1 MESIRVNTKSHSY
14 EVNIDSGNLINNLNR
29 EKFCALTKARKIALI
44 TDDNV
49 DKHYGEAV
57 KINLEKLGF
66 TVYKFVFKSGEASK
80 TLQTFG
86 EIIRFLAKNGLTRS
100 DAVLALGGGVTGDL
114 AGFAAASYQ
123 RGIDLIQCPTS
134 LLAMVD
140 SSVGGKTAVDL
151 PEGKNLAGA
160 FYQPKAVICDVSAL
174 QTLPDEF
181 FRDGLGEVIKCGAIR
196 DTAIFDILERNT
208 PEEIRRNPD
217 SPESSDSSDSPES
230 LIAACVRIK
239 RDIVETDE
247 FDRGDRA
254 LLNFGHTIGHA
265 IEKLYGFTGITHG
278 VAVANGMVFITK
290 LSEKM
295 GLTKPG
301 TAERIENLNKKYGI
315 HRDISFSKEAIAD
328 AAFSDKKRGGDDISL
343 VFIKEIGDSFVYKMA
358 FEEFRK
364 NFISL

>member
-14 EVNIDSGNLINNLNR
+14 EVKIDRGNLLTNLER
-29 EKFCALTKARKIALI
+29 EEFSAITKAKKIALI

-57 KINLEKLGF
+57 KANLEKLGV
-66 TVYKFVFKSGEASK
+66 TVYKFVFESGEASK

-86 EIIRFLAKNGLTRS
+86 EIVRFLAKNGLTRS

-123 RGIDLIQCPTS
+123 RGIDFIQCPTS

-151 PEGKNLAGA
+151 PEGKNLVGA
-160 FYQPKAVICDVSAL
+160 FYQPKAVICDTLTL
-174 QTLPDEF
+174 QSLPDEF
-181 FRDGLGEVIKCGAIR
+181 FRDGLGEVIKYGAIK

-208 PEEIRRNPD
+208 PEEIRQN
-217 SPESSDSSDSPES
+217 PES

-265 IEKLYGFTGITHG
+265 IEKLYNFTEITHG
-278 VAVANGMVFITK
+278 VAVANGMVLISK

-295 GLTKPG
+295 GLTKLG
-301 TAERIENLNKKYGI
+301 TAMRIEYLNKKYGI
-315 HRDISFSKEAIAD
+315 HRDILFSKEAIAD
-328 AAFSDKKRGGDDISL
+328 AAKSDKKRGGDDISL
-343 VFIKEIGDSFVYKMA
+343 VFIKEIGDSFVYKMP
-358 FEEFRK
+358 FEEFK
-364 NFISL
+364 KELINL